1 MKFKFNMQ
9 SALVSCFV
17 AVFLSVAINQDANAF
32 VAAPFVRD
40 SSSSSSEPPYQTAS
54 SSIEETSDS
63 SQIFYEASV
72 SSYTP
77 SSTTSRSIE
86 ASTNEGTSVSVSE
99 VET

>member
-17 AVFLSVAINQDANAF
+17 AVLSVAINQDANAF

-63 SQIFYEASV
+63 SQIFMKPVLVRIHRLQRLVA
-72 SSYTP
+72 
-77 SSTTSRSIE
+77 RSKRRQMK
-86 ASTNEGTSVSVSE
+86 ARLFL
-99 VET
+99 

>member
-1 MKFKFNMQ
+1 MGSAMKFKFNMQ

-54 SSIEETSDS
+54 S
-63 SQIFYEASV
+63 
-72 SSYTP
+72 
-77 SSTTSRSIE
+77 
-86 ASTNEGTSVSVSE
+86 
-99 VET
+99 